1 MKAEI
6 FLDEGNHNGINLDGI
21 LVEFFQGG
29 SGSTIVMKD
38 SENSKKLKDV
48 FCEFRE
54 GDKKTMR
61 EGLIKESVCIL
72 NEDGTEILYFP
83 VPVRVHII

>member
-6 FLDEGNHNGINLDGI
+6 FLNEENHNGINLDGI

-29 SGSTIVMKD
+29 SGSTIVMNC

-48 FCEFRE
+48 FCEIRE
-54 GDKKTMR
+54 GDNKTIR
-61 EGLIKESVCIL
+61 DGLIKESVCIL
-72 NEDGTEILYFP
+72 NEDGSETLYFP
-83 VPVRVHII
+83 SPVRVHII

>member
-38 SENSKKLKDV
+38 SENGKKLKDV

-54 GDKKTMR
+54 GDQKTMR

-72 NEDGTEILYFP
+72 NEDGTETLYFP

>member
-6 FLDEGNHNGINLDGI
+6 FLNGGNHNGISLDGI

-29 SGSTIVMKD
+29 SGSTIVLKN

-48 FCEFRE
+48 FCEIRE
-54 GDKKTMR
+54 GDQKIVR
-61 EGLIKESVCIL
+61 EGLIKESVCIR
-72 NEDGTEILYFP
+72 NEDGSETLYFP
-83 VPVRVHII
+83 APTRVHII

>member
-6 FLDEGNHNGINLDGI
+6 FLNEENHNGINLDGI

-29 SGSTIVMKD
+29 SGSTIVMNG

-48 FCEFRE
+48 FCEIRE
-54 GDKKTMR
+54 GNDKTMR
-61 EGLIKESVCIL
+61 EGLIKGAVCIL
-72 NEDGTEILYFP
+72 NGEGTETLYFP
-83 VPVRVHII
+83 APVRIHII